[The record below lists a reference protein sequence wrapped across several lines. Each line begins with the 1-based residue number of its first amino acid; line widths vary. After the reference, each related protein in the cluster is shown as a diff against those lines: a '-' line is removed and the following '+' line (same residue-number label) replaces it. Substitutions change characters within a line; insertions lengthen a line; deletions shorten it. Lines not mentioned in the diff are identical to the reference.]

1 MHNMVQ
7 PPHPWNLPAGGSDEY
22 WHHRPCCWK
31 PRWLLPHDSLRGL
44 QGVNTEWVN
53 HIDCHKLIHLWCRT
67 PWFGPS
73 MMRMIPC
80 LQLPI
85 QTLQTL
91 TVSVPEFRYVHILYI
106 ILHEPWVHAI
116 LHTTM
121 SSWSPLW
128 GRAEIAQLRRA
139 AEISEHV
146 IQQIDAHMVEIED
159 MVEETAAVE
168 VVT

>member
-1 MHNMVQ
+1 
-7 PPHPWNLPAGGSDEY
+7 
-22 WHHRPCCWK
+22 
-31 PRWLLPHDSLRGL
+31 
-44 QGVNTEWVN
+44 
-53 HIDCHKLIHLWCRT
+53 
-67 PWFGPS
+67 
-73 MMRMIPC
+73 
-80 LQLPI
+80 
-85 QTLQTL
+85 
-91 TVSVPEFRYVHILYI
+91 
-106 ILHEPWVHAI
+106 
-116 LHTTM
+116 M